1 VEVKDW
7 RQLKKL
13 LSKMTEIFVKLLF
26 VDRHEVIAEMEVL
39 TENTFELET
48 NFENYFEEL
57 NLCSRL

>member
-1 VEVKDW
+1 MEVKDW